1 MLTMMAIPYSSSSQF
16 YRGGA
21 IRYIRALGSS
31 EHRSSLDP
39 SRRSGLQVL
48 PTSAS
53 CTSSSS
59 SSSAASLPPS
69 PSPSPSP
76 SSSSSSS
83 SSSKKHTTSKSSN
96 NNHDDAST
104 VAIFPWRSES
114 TLLARLN
121 PEKVESIQQ
130 GLLLTSQ
137 SQTLHSNTTLNTI
150 VTAYMF
156 LNVPWYALLPSVSV
170 STFEHEL
177 ATNISHAFVHG
188 VAQLLVNVRNQSSNN
203 NRRNNS
209 SSSTSNTNTAASES
223 NSILIGGND
232 EDEDEDDGD
241 ANTNNTLGI
250 HFHET
255 LEFDLHD
262 DEVDRATK
270 SAPAGAGN
278 HDTTLTTIFQQQ
290 LIDLY
295 QSSIPKFVQHQRQAQ
310 QTHEERDDADDEE
323 HEKGEAK
330 ATNNTRRATTNKK
343 VVSVD
348 FQFGMVPYQTELVTL
363 FSIPYISRTNIQT
376 DTKLLALYQEM
387 LEQPASHRPAY
398 LRQLRSRYLD
408 ANDHAPAAEGKEM
421 ESTVIA
427 QCLVWC
433 HETFAIADPC
443 TGHVFQGFSSSSSLQ
458 STATTHDTTTNTTTI
473 RKIPHLVRMERTVV
487 TKKDPRTGTVY
498 NDLSLHDW
506 IITDIDDVLHGN
518 LIL

>member
-1 MLTMMAIPYSSSSQF
+1 MLTMMAIPTSSSSQF

-31 EHRSSLDP
+31 QLRSSVLHSRDP
-39 SRRSGLQVL
+39 SRRFDVQVL
-48 PTSAS
+48 TTSPS
-53 CTSSSS
+53 FSS

-69 PSPSPSP
+69 PSKD
-76 SSSSSSS
+76 SSR
-83 SSSKKHTTSKSSN
+83 KKHTNDYSSN
-96 NNHDDAST
+96 NNNDAST
-104 VAIFPWRSES
+104 VALFPWRSES
-114 TLLARLN
+114 TLLPRLN

-137 SQTLHSNTTLNTI
+137 SQTLHSNSTMNTI

-156 LNVPWYALLPSVSV
+156 LNVPWYALLPYYSV

-188 VAQLLVNVRNQSSNN
+188 VAQLLVNVRNQSRNN
-203 NRRNNS
+203 NSSNNS
-209 SSSTSNTNTAASES
+209 SSMSNTNTAASEI

-232 EDEDEDDGD
+232 EDEDADTTTT
-241 ANTNNTLGI
+241 NTNTLGI

-255 LEFDLHD
+255 LEFDLHN
-262 DEVDRATK
+262 DEDVNCATTIT
-270 SAPAGAGN
+270 PAGVGTP
-278 HDTTLTTIFQQQ
+278 DTTLAPLFQQK
-290 LIDLY
+290 LINLY
-295 QSSIPKFVQHQRQAQ
+295 QASIPKFVQQQQRQAQ
-310 QTHEERDDADDEE
+310 QTHEERDDDADEE
-323 HEKGEAK
+323 HEKETAE
-330 ATNNTRRATTNKK
+330 ATNNTRSATTKQKYRRATI
-343 VVSVD
+343 SVD
-348 FQFGMVPYQTELVTL
+348 FQFGMVPYKTELVTL

-376 DTKLLALYQEM
+376 DKKLLALYQEM

-408 ANDHAPAAEGKEM
+408 ADQHAPPAEGMEM

-433 HETFAIADPC
+433 HEAFAITDPC
-443 TGHVFQGFSSSSSLQ
+443 TGHVFQGSSSSSLQ
-458 STATTHDTTTNTTTI
+458 STTTTNDTTTNTTNI

-487 TKKDPRTGTVY
+487 TKKDPRTGNVY